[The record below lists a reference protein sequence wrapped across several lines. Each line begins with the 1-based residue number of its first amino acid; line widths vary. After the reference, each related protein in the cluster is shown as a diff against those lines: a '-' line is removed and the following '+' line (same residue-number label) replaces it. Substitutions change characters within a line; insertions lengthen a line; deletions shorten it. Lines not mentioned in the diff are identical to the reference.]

1 MRQIVTYVL
10 FKMMVV
16 LPLHADIGE
25 ITELMGNGA
34 VLRDEPLPAFLEQDI
49 QQMDDVRT
57 ANGRIGITFIDDSK
71 VRLTEHSK
79 LVIDEVIFDPNPSK
93 SKMTMQFASG
103 TARFITGKIGQI
115 DKQNINISTPT
126 AQIAIRGTDFTVTVD
141 EFGRSLVILLPDANG
156 LPSGEIVVATAMGE
170 VVLNKPYQSTVT
182 TVWEQVPTKTVI
194 LDLTVDLIDNLLI
207 ISPPK
212 ENEELQ
218 QTEGQSGDS
227 DSSSNLLDIDFL
239 ADDSLNIDYL
249 ADDSLEFS
257 ELDIEYLDVDFL
269 EDLLEV
275 IEELDELETE
285 DALAAS
291 LYAPIDIQG
300 TEYGNDPST
309 QITTF
314 GDAEKITLIR
324 QVTQYAQLDL
334 NGETGYNI
342 IIEQDGKAYNI
353 ILNSASNTTIRIRQS
368 SG

>member
-1 MRQIVTYVL
+1 
-10 FKMMVV
+10 
-16 LPLHADIGE
+16 
-25 ITELMGNGA
+25 
-34 VLRDEPLPAFLEQDI
+34 
-49 QQMDDVRT
+49 
-57 ANGRIGITFIDDSK
+57 
-71 VRLTEHSK
+71 
-79 LVIDEVIFDPNPSK
+79 
-93 SKMTMQFASG
+93 MTMQFASG

-170 VVLNKPYQSTVT
+170 VVL
-182 TVWEQVPTKTVI
+182 
-194 LDLTVDLIDNLLI
+194 I

-239 ADDSLNIDYL
+239 ADDSLDIDYL
-249 ADDSLEFS
+249 AEDSLEFS

-291 LYAPIDIQG
+291 LYSPIDIQG

-324 QVTQYAQLDL
+324 QVTQYVQLDL

-342 IIEQDGKAYNI
+342 IIEQDGKAYNV
-353 ILNSASNTTIRIRQS
+353 ILNSASNTTISIRQS
-368 SG
+368 GG